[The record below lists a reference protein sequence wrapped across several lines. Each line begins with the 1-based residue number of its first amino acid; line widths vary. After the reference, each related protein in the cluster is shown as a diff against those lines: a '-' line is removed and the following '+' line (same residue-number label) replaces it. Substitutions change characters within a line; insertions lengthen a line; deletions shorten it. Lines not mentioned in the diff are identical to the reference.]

1 MENNTITRIIRKYL
15 SARFAPETEEKVQK
29 WIIKEKDLEEKEKA
43 AYCYWQELPAT
54 ADSDTYSALNRVNRR
69 IGHKK
74 TIPLHR
80 RMARIAAVLIPLFI
94 IAGGYVYYQSADNEW
109 IETSVAYGEKKHFL
123 LPDGSE
129 IWLNAGSTVEYPK
142 TFTDK
147 RRLVRLD
154 GEAYFSVKKD
164 ASKPFVVETSQ
175 ISVKV
180 LGTKF
185 NVKAYADDATV
196 TTTLTSGKV
205 EVTPPSHSSQILK
218 PNEQLT
224 YDKNTSDIVITEI
237 PAADTDSW
245 ISGKLIFHNA
255 SFAEIRQTLE
265 RRYNVSINTDGLS
278 IPASKRYNIR
288 FLKNENLEE
297 VLTVLKEMIGFD
309 YQKQGDR
316 IEVIKK
322 Q

>member
-43 AYCYWQELPAT
+43 AFCYWQELPAT
-54 ADSDTYSALNRVNRR
+54 ADSDTYSALKRVNRR
-69 IGHKK
+69 IGHQK

-94 IAGGYVYYQSADNEW
+94 IAGGYVYYQSAGNEW

-142 TFTDK
+142 TFTDN

-164 ASKPFVVETSQ
+164 ASKPFIVETSQ
-175 ISVKV
+175 ITVKV

-185 NVKAYADDATV
+185 NVKAYADDAIV
-196 TTTLTSGKV
+196 TATLTSGKV
-205 EVTPPSHSSQILK
+205 EVTPPSHSPQILK

-224 YDKNTSDIVITEI
+224 YDKNTSDIIITEI
-237 PAADTDSW
+237 PTADTDSW
-245 ISGKLIFHNA
+245 VNGKLIFSNA
-255 SFAEIRQTLE
+255 SFAEILHTLE
-265 RRYNVSINTDGLS
+265 RRYNVAIN
-278 IPASKRYNIR
+278 IAAINVPPSKQYTIR

-297 VLTVLKEMIGFD
+297 ILNVLKEMIDFD
-309 YQKQGDR
+309 YLKQGDR
-316 IEVIKK
+316 IELIKK
-322 Q
+322 P